1 MGVLMPGE
9 KFRCRQQ
16 ILKALVQRAH
26 TAGLLFRKSLFLYH
40 LYEAWN
46 EKYGYELHAR
56 SGLRF
61 IIKNDTVKLQ
71 HTVAS
76 PNTRVPQDL
85 STHAKES
92 MSLQKASEW

>member
-1 MGVLMPGE
+1 VD
-9 KFRCRQQ
+9 
-16 ILKALVQRAH
+16 
-26 TAGLLFRKSLFLYH
+26 LLFRKSIFVYRQS
-40 LYEAWN
+40 EAGN

-61 IIKNDTVKLQ
+61 IIRQDPANLQ

-76 PNTRVPQDL
+76 PKTRVSQDL

-92 MSLQKASEW
+92 IRIQKASE